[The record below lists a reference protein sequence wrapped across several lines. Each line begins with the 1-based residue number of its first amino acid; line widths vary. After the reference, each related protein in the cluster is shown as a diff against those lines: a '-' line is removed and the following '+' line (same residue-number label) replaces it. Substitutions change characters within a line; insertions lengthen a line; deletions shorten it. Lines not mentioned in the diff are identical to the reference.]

1 MSIESLE
8 KRWNQL
14 WCWWWQSWIQFCMRE
29 SRAQIYKNRVDQ
41 AKEKTIK
48 LIVIH
53 YHIKET
59 GRELSGNAMMP
70 ILNEKS
76 LLHKENLTRPSVGF
90 VFLFY
95 SHVEFA
101 MKILFDVL
109 LVQFS
114 WLQCYSCVAKMTLFF
129 VNWISHHMFLCPRLL
144 INFEVVGIPLVHLK
158 FLWIWVTDWLHSNSQ
173 FFFLVV
179 QSLYFPLCFL
189 EMANLAIKYP
199 ILLYT

>member
-1 MSIESLE
+1 MHRYIKIELT
-8 KRWNQL
+8 KQRT
-14 WCWWWQSWIQFCMRE
+14 RP
-29 SRAQIYKNRVDQ
+29 
-41 AKEKTIK
+41 IK

-90 VFLFY
+90 IFLFY

-129 VNWISHHMFLCPRLL
+129 VN
-144 INFEVVGIPLVHLK
+144 
-158 FLWIWVTDWLHSNSQ
+158 
-173 FFFLVV
+173 
-179 QSLYFPLCFL
+179 
-189 EMANLAIKYP
+189 
-199 ILLYT
+199 